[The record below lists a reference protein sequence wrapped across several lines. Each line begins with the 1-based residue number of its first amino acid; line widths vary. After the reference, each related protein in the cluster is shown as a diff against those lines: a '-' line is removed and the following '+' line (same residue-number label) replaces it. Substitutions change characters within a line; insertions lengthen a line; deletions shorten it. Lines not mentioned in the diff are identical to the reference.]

1 MYPSKLELVAHFGF
15 YHECGGEGNNIVRVV
30 QPTPG
35 FIMNV
40 GGDCSTIVTVLQ
52 PSFIMY
58 GGGGVEGNNIVQG
71 SVPSAGVV
79 AKIKTTT
86 AE

>member
-1 MYPSKLELVAHFGF
+1 MAHSGL

-40 GGDCSTIVTVLQ
+40 GGDCNTIV
-52 PSFIMY
+52 SFAAHSGFY
-58 GGGGVEGNNIVQG
+58 YVWGGGEGNYIVQG

-79 AKIKTTT
+79 AKIKNYNG
-86 AE
+86 